1 MIMKTSRFSVRKL
14 GQIALVAFSLM
25 QGLSL
30 NSFAQISM
38 DYDSEKPNSRKIRR
52 EAKKYE
58 AEDVKDSHL
67 DMGKF
72 SYKKGEAGHR
82 QVTEEME
89 SSIIYY
95 GPNPVVTEKKQ
106 KKQKR

>member
-1 MIMKTSRFSVRKL
+1 MIMKTSRISVRKVSRISL
-14 GQIALVAFSLM
+14 LTLMLIKLASFS
-25 QGLSL
+25 
-30 NSFAQISM
+30 SFAQISFN
-38 DYDSEKPNSRKIRR
+38 DDDKANSRKIRR

-58 AEDVKDSHL
+58 AEGVKESHL
-67 DMGKF
+67 DMGKY
-72 SYKKGEAGHR
+72 SYKKGEPGQR

-89 SSIIYY
+89 TSIIYY

>member
-1 MIMKTSRFSVRKL
+1 MIMKTSLFSVRKV
-14 GQIALVAFSLM
+14 GQIALIAFALG

-30 NSFAQISM
+30 KSFGQISFN
-38 DYDSEKPNSRKIRR
+38 DDGEKPNSRKIRR

-58 AEDVKDSHL
+58 AEDVKESHL
-67 DMGKF
+67 DMDKF
-72 SYKKGEAGHR
+72 SYRKGEAGHR
-82 QVTEEME
+82 QLTEEME
-89 SSIIYY
+89 ASTIYY

>member
-1 MIMKTSRFSVRKL
+1 MIMKTSRFSVRKVS
-14 GQIALVAFSLM
+14 QISLLAFLM
-25 QGLSL
+25 LQLSAGS
-30 NSFAQISM
+30 SFAQISFN
-38 DYDSEKPNSRKIRR
+38 DDAEKPNSRKIRR
-52 EAKKYE
+52 EAKRYQ

-67 DMGKF
+67 NMNKYSF
-72 SYKKGEAGHR
+72 RKGEAGPR